1 MTISV
6 ACVGGVIQSSGPLR
20 YAIVDGIDVRDS
32 RVHNYPPE
40 VERRAQPRIK
50 VVGAVTLTL
59 AEANSIVDVAMQRR
73 GNST

>member
-40 VERRAQPRIK
+40 VERRAQPRI
-50 VVGAVTLTL
+50 
-59 AEANSIVDVAMQRR
+59 S
-73 GNST
+73 